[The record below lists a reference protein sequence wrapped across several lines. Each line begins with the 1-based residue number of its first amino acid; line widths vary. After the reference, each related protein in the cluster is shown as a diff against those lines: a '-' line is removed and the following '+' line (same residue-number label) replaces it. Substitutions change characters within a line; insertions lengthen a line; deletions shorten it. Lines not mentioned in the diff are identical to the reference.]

1 MYWNRPMETIDRE
14 SLERIQLERLQKT
27 VHRMY
32 TNVAFY
38 RERMQKQGVK
48 PEDIRTLADL
58 KLLPFMDKRDLRDN
72 YPDGT
77 FAAPRSEIVRI
88 HASSGTTGK
97 PIVAGYT
104 QGDIEMW
111 AECVARCLG
120 CAGVTKNGARTVT
133 HTGCGSDPSRQEAP
147 HPHQALLS
155 PDGRYVLVC
164 DLGLDRVFVYD
175 RELTLVSQA
184 DAPKGQGIR
193 HLVFAPDGKQVYAVN
208 ELGCSVTEFRWSDGE
223 LTALRTTP
231 FPCAGKSYAGA
242 VRLSEN
248 GDLLFISL
256 RGDDTIAVYAREEKG
271 LRLLRS
277 FPCGGCWPRDFAVCG
292 DRLLVANERS
302 GNVCTMDFYGEIKS
316 EISVPA
322 PLCVMV

>member
-1 MYWNRPMETIDRE
+1 MPMYWNRPMETIDRE

-120 CAGVTKNGARTVT
+120 CAGVTKNGVQTVT
-133 HTGCGSDPSRQEAP
+133 HSGCGTDPARQEAP
-147 HPHQALLS
+147 HPHQALVT
-155 PDGRYVLVC
+155 PDGKFVLVC

-175 RELTLVSQA
+175 RDLTPVSYA
-184 DAPKGQGIR
+184 DVPKGQGVR
-193 HLVFAPDGKQVYAVN
+193 HLTFAPDGRRVYAVN
-208 ELGCSVTEFRWSDGE
+208 ELGCSITEFDYADGR
-223 LTALRTTP
+223 LTALRTTAL
-231 FPCAGKSYAGA
+231 PCAGKSYAGA
-242 VRLSEN
+242 IRLSED
-248 GDLLFISL
+248 GGLLFVSL
-256 RGDDTIAVYAREEKG
+256 RGDDVIAVCKPTPDG
-271 LRLLRS
+271 PVLLRR
-277 FPCGGCWPRDFAVCG
+277 FPCGGCWPRC
-292 DRLLVANERS
+292 
-302 GNVCTMDFYGEIKS
+302 I
-316 EISVPA
+316 
-322 PLCVMV
+322 